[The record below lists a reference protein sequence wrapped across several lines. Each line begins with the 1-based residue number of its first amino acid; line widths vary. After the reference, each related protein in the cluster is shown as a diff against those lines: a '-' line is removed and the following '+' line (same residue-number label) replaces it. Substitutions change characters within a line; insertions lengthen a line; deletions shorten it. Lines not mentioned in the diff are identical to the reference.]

1 MRDLRKYANQT
12 TTRLITGGITL
23 VVIVAVGFTWI
34 FYGRSAALTALLCIG
49 AGLLP
54 VVLIFGL
61 FLLINWILR
70 KNNE

>member
-1 MRDLRKYANQT
+1 
-12 TTRLITGGITL
+12 LITGGIAL

-34 FYGRSAALTALLCIG
+34 FYGKYAALTALLCIG

-54 VVLIFGL
+54 VLLIFAL
-61 FLLINWILR
+61 FVFINWILR